1 MKTDLFHFFCNV
13 TALIIFR
20 NNGHIVYLFRKMYI
34 MGEVIDMATEMTLTD
49 INPAQMLVLKSF
61 AGVSS
66 EEELSALM
74 KTLKDFYAQRLEK
87 ELDRLWTNGS
97 LDQIRLDELQ
107 SEHLRT
113 PYRG

>member
-1 MKTDLFHFFCNV
+1 M
-13 TALIIFR
+13 AL
-20 NNGHIVYLFRKMYI
+20 
-34 MGEVIDMATEMTLTD
+34 DMTLTE

-61 AGVSS
+61 ANVSS

-74 KTLKDFYAQRLEK
+74 KTLKKFYAQRLEK
-87 ELDRLWTNGS
+87 ELDRLWTDRT
-97 LDQIRLDELQ
+97 LDQMRLDELQ

>member
-1 MKTDLFHFFCNV
+1 M
-13 TALIIFR
+13 AL
-20 NNGHIVYLFRKMYI
+20 
-34 MGEVIDMATEMTLTD
+34 DMTLTE

-61 AGVSS
+61 ANVSS

-74 KTLKDFYAQRLEK
+74 KTLKKFYAQRLEK
-87 ELDRLWTNGS
+87 ELDRLWADGT
-97 LDQIRLDELQ
+97 LDQKKLDELQ

>member
-1 MKTDLFHFFCNV
+1 M
-13 TALIIFR
+13 AL
-20 NNGHIVYLFRKMYI
+20 
-34 MGEVIDMATEMTLTD
+34 DMTLTE

-61 AGVSS
+61 ANVSS

-74 KTLKDFYAQRLEK
+74 KTLKKSYAQRLEK
-87 ELDRLWTNGS
+87 ELDRLWADGT
-97 LDQIRLDELQ
+97 LDQKKLDELQ

>member
-1 MKTDLFHFFCNV
+1 
-13 TALIIFR
+13 
-20 NNGHIVYLFRKMYI
+20 MY
-34 MGEVIDMATEMTLTD
+34 MAVDMTLTE

-61 AGVSS
+61 ANVSS

-74 KTLKDFYAQRLEK
+74 KTLRNFYAQRLEK
-87 ELDRLWTNGS
+87 ELDHLWTDGT

>member
-1 MKTDLFHFFCNV
+1 M
-13 TALIIFR
+13 AL
-20 NNGHIVYLFRKMYI
+20 
-34 MGEVIDMATEMTLTD
+34 DMTLTE

-61 AGVSS
+61 ANVSS

-74 KTLKDFYAQRLEK
+74 KALKKFYAQRLEK
-87 ELDRLWTNGS
+87 ELDRLWTDGT
-97 LDQIRLDELQ
+97 LDQMRLDELQ

>member
-1 MKTDLFHFFCNV
+1 M
-13 TALIIFR
+13 AL
-20 NNGHIVYLFRKMYI
+20 
-34 MGEVIDMATEMTLTD
+34 DMTLTE

-61 AGVSS
+61 ANVSS

-74 KTLKDFYAQRLEK
+74 KTLKKFYAQRLEK
-87 ELDRLWTNGS
+87 ELDRLWADGT
-97 LDQIRLDELQ
+97 LDQMRLDELQ

>member
-1 MKTDLFHFFCNV
+1 MRL
-13 TALIIFR
+13 
-20 NNGHIVYLFRKMYI
+20 Y
-34 MGEVIDMATEMTLTD
+34 MATEMTLTE

-61 AGVSS
+61 ASVSS

-74 KTLKDFYAQRLEK
+74 KTLKNFYAQRLEK
-87 ELDRLWTNGS
+87 ELDCLWADGT
-97 LDQIRLDELQ
+97 LDQIQLDELQ